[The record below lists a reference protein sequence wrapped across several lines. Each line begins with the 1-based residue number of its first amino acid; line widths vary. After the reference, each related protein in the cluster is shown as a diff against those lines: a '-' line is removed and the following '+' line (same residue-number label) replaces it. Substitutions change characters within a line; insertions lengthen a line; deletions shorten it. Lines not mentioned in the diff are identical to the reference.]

1 MPNVVQFS
9 AILTMNAQSFLR
21 AVGQAQSATDQLAGR
36 VQSLGTTRGPSR
48 LAGAIRGVGRALRDI
63 LVIAAGINLA
73 SIFWRA
79 RQAVGAFIR
88 SSIEATGTL
97 QAIQLQIRGLQARE
111 LAGLIESSLEAATVW
126 RTDFR
131 DGTTKARI
139 DTEKLRDAL
148 GSYQDILRQV
158 DPELARLMDSQE
170 RYATIQRDSARMMYT
185 GNQLFEASGEKAA
198 ETVNK
203 LRRMAIISPLS
214 VQTTMDLFRLASA
227 FQFNTEESM
236 RMTRGMLNVAAG
248 LGATTEQT
256 ERMMFNFAQIR
267 MQGKI
272 MARDFWELGKAGFDL
287 YGVLKQLSKQTGY
300 NIRTHQD
307 FNALIRSGRLTWE
320 DFVRA
325 FETMAEKQF
334 GGAAKRMAFTLQ
346 GLKSTIK
353 DVFILTVPE
362 VLMPVVELLGKYAE
376 GIIDK
381 LLAFAESGKLKE
393 VGQKWAERFE
403 VVLRALGFKLPPPEI
418 PDNLEDEDVRLAYRL
433 GELYADEVIQ
443 GAEDTMAEKVGAIVE
458 GFKQSFETGIDAAAL
473 VGLIP
478 DDLAKKIT
486 DLADAW
492 ERFKTALGGFTEEV
506 FAPFVEGLGSIGE
519 ALSGIEVD
527 PLTDITNALNSM
539 AEFFEEHED
548 LIPFVQDFI
557 KALGVALTLAAVPGI
572 LTGIAVAI
580 ESISVALLGLATNPL
595 FLLVLA
601 LTALFTVIRTF
612 GPQALETL
620 RMIFAIIAIKVLE
633 VRAKLWDAVGSI
645 ATWFETFLSKLASFL
660 ETLSLLPGIE
670 IPQALIDG
678 LNSAADAAGALAD
691 KAEEAQQ
698 NLIELQKNVPEA
710 YLGGS
715 PSPLAIGLDTAAK
728 AMHRLTRE
736 TRPLTRAL
744 VPVGVG
750 TNIGGGTTKQ
760 IRIDQVNIT
769 SGMDERG
776 FKELLRQALT

>member
-1 MPNVVQFS
+1 M
-9 AILTMNAQSFLR
+9 
-21 AVGQAQSATDQLAGR
+21 
-36 VQSLGTTRGPSR
+36 
-48 LAGAIRGVGRALRDI
+48 
-63 LVIAAGINLA
+63 
-73 SIFWRA
+73 
-79 RQAVGAFIR
+79 
-88 SSIEATGTL
+88 
-97 QAIQLQIRGLQARE
+97 
-111 LAGLIESSLEAATVW
+111 AGLIESSLEAATVW
-126 RTDFR
+126 RTDFK

-227 FQFNTEESM
+227 FQFNTDESM

-300 NIRTHQD
+300 NIRTHTQ

-362 VLMPVVELLGKYAE
+362 LLKPAVEVLGKYAE
-376 GIIDK
+376 GVVDK
-381 LLAFAESGKLKE
+381 LLDFAESGKLKE
-393 VGQKWAERFE
+393 IGQRWAERFE
-403 VVLRALGFKLPPPEI
+403 VVLRALGFELPPPEI
-418 PDNLEDEDVRLAYRL
+418 PDDLEDEDVRLAYKL

-443 GAEDTMAEKVGAIVE
+443 GAEDTMAEKVGAVVE
-458 GFKQSFETGIDAAAL
+458 GFKQSFETGIDTAAL

-478 DDLAKKIT
+478 DDLAQKIN

-492 ERFKTALGGFTEEV
+492 ERFKTALGGFTEELFSPITDGLGFLSDKIGQMNIDPLRALTNLLNNLATWMEENPDAATYLKNLGLAIGLYLGLSAV
-506 FAPFVEGLGSIGE
+506 PAILTGLGSGLMAIFLAIGSQGIAIATLL
-519 ALSGIEVD
+519 ALAYLFQVIEQHGGAAQVIRD
-527 PLTDITNALNSM
+527 AGESLLMLDAILR
-539 AEFFEEHED
+539 
-548 LIPFVQDFI
+548 IFI
-557 KALGVALTLAAVPGI
+557 KEIEIRLSEAIRKAINWLAELALKIADFLEQLNQIPGI
-572 LTGIAVAI
+572 T
-580 ESISVALLGLATNPL
+580 
-595 FLLVLA
+595 
-601 LTALFTVIRTF
+601 IRQEF
-612 GPQALETL
+612 
-620 RMIFAIIAIKVLE
+620 
-633 VRAKLWDAVGSI
+633 
-645 ATWFETFLSKLASFL
+645 
-660 ETLSLLPGIE
+660 
-670 IPQALIDG
+670 IDG
-678 LNSAADAAGALAD
+678 LRDAANALGTLSD
-691 KAEEAQQ
+691 KAQ
-698 NLIELQKNVPEA
+698 NAIEDMRELQRSIPEE
-710 YLGGS
+710 LIGES
-715 PSPLAIGLDTAAK
+715 PSPLAIGVDAAAD
-728 AMHRLTRE
+728 AMRKLTRE
-736 TRPLTRAL
+736 ARPLTRAL
-744 VPVGVG
+744 APVGAG
-750 TNIGGGTTKQ
+750 ANFGGGTTKQ
-760 IRIDQVNIT
+760 IRIDQVNIS

-776 FKELLRQALT
+776 FKEMLRQALT

>member
-9 AILTMNAQSFLR
+9 AILTMNAQTFLR

-48 LAGAIRGVGRALRDI
+48 LVGAIRGVGRALRDM

-88 SSIEATGTL
+88 SSINATGVL

-111 LAGLIESSLEAATVW
+111 MAGLIESSLEAATVW

-148 GSYQDILRQV
+148 GDYQDILRQV

-227 FQFNTEESM
+227 FQFNTDESM
-236 RMTRGMLNVAAG
+236 RMTRGMLNVAAH
-248 LGATTEQT
+248 TQ
-256 ERMMFNFAQIR
+256 
-267 MQGKI
+267 
-272 MARDFWELGKAGFDL
+272 
-287 YGVLKQLSKQTGY
+287 
-300 NIRTHQD
+300 

-376 GIIDK
+376 GIT
-381 LLAFAESGKLKE
+381 S
-393 VGQKWAERFE
+393 
-403 VVLRALGFKLPPPEI
+403 
-418 PDNLEDEDVRLAYRL
+418 
-433 GELYADEVIQ
+433 
-443 GAEDTMAEKVGAIVE
+443 
-458 GFKQSFETGIDAAAL
+458 
-473 VGLIP
+473 
-478 DDLAKKIT
+478 
-486 DLADAW
+486 
-492 ERFKTALGGFTEEV
+492 
-506 FAPFVEGLGSIGE
+506 
-519 ALSGIEVD
+519 
-527 PLTDITNALNSM
+527 
-539 AEFFEEHED
+539 
-548 LIPFVQDFI
+548 
-557 KALGVALTLAAVPGI
+557 
-572 LTGIAVAI
+572 
-580 ESISVALLGLATNPL
+580 
-595 FLLVLA
+595 
-601 LTALFTVIRTF
+601 
-612 GPQALETL
+612 
-620 RMIFAIIAIKVLE
+620 
-633 VRAKLWDAVGSI
+633 
-645 ATWFETFLSKLASFL
+645 
-660 ETLSLLPGIE
+660 
-670 IPQALIDG
+670 
-678 LNSAADAAGALAD
+678 
-691 KAEEAQQ
+691 
-698 NLIELQKNVPEA
+698 
-710 YLGGS
+710 
-715 PSPLAIGLDTAAK
+715 
-728 AMHRLTRE
+728 TR
-736 TRPLTRAL
+736 
-744 VPVGVG
+744 
-750 TNIGGGTTKQ
+750 I
-760 IRIDQVNIT
+760 
-769 SGMDERG
+769 
-776 FKELLRQALT
+776 